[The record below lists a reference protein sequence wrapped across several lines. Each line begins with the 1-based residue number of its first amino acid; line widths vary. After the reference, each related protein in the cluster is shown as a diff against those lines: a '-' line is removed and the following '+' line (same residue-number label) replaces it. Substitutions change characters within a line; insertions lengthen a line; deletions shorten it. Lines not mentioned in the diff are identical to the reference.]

1 MNRQDI
7 QKALNTLA
15 KLAEDNEKIA
25 LPLFAVKLAKASEAY
40 PDDYT
45 IGMMNNIIAR
55 MGDTKLFITRSEL
68 RDMYHKLYARN
79 TKFPEIF
86 ADELRHQ
93 DPNQGPRFY
102 DRKGTDLPLS
112 TIAKI
117 TDETDHVL
125 LNELQS
131 AFGTKTKV
139 FNAKVAADA
148 KRVCA
153 DLLGVDV
160 ETIDSDSRHL
170 VCRADFETPKGSVS
184 VFIPIEVVS
193 NSVLPPM
200 SFVGNDGVETLSKA
214 DLESYVQKH
223 SGKRLSVQASDV
235 FAMIAG
241 VKYDVD
247 KILLARVKKA
257 DVSDSEALS
266 EAFDKDADTL
276 SADHKDQEI
285 ETFAH
290 QFGSK
295 SGVASFA
302 FGSQMVHM
310 AKSVVLNKLAR
321 SGYSRCQI
329 AVCDSTDNSISY
341 AVSLVDSNL
350 AFKVPVKIA
359 GNRAI
364 EPSIVVANGRVEEF
378 SKDGIKRLVN
388 LGSVD
393 YKAASLASPLHD
405 LNASS
410 LVDIVRSSLSE
421 GNYLKA
427 EDALNVLANG
437 NDERAYQSAL
447 SIFTSNVGAKK
458 EVNAHKCNRVVKNA
472 NSQHELCG
480 HLNLPLHKV
489 YQDAHGDCHP
499 LYRRG
504 MSETYD
510 GASFMHS
517 KILIGN

>member
-7 QKALNTLA
+7 QKALNTLT
-15 KLAEDNEKIA
+15 KMAEDNEKIA
-25 LPLFAVKLAKASEAY
+25 LPFFAAKLAKASESY

-45 IGMMNNIIAR
+45 IGMMSNIIAR
-55 MGDTKLFITRSEL
+55 MGDSKLFITRSEL

-79 TKFPEIF
+79 TKFPELF
-86 ADELRHQ
+86 ADELKHF

-102 DRKGTDLPLS
+102 DRKGIDMPLS

-131 AFGTKTKV
+131 AFGTKAKV
-139 FNAKVAADA
+139 FNAKVAEDA
-148 KRVCA
+148 KRICS
-153 DLLGVDV
+153 DLLGVNV
-160 ETIDSDSRHL
+160 KVVDSDSKHL
-170 VCRADFETPKGSVS
+170 VCLADFETPKGPVS
-184 VFIPIEVVS
+184 VFFPVEVIA
-193 NSVLPPM
+193 NSVLLPTT
-200 SFVGNDGVETLSKA
+200 FIGNDGVETLSKTS
-214 DLESYVQKH
+214 LESYIQNN
-223 SGKRLSVQASDV
+223 SGKRLSVQATDV
-235 FAMIAG
+235 FTMIKEAR
-241 VKYDVD
+241 YDVD
-247 KILLARVKKA
+247 RVLLARVKKA
-257 DVSDSEALS
+257 EVSNDETLA

-276 SADHKDQEI
+276 STTHKDQEI

-295 SGVASFA
+295 TGVASFT
-302 FGSQMVHM
+302 FGAQMVHM
-310 AKSVVLNKLAR
+310 AKNVVLNKLAH
-321 SGYSRCQI
+321 SGFSRCQI
-329 AVCDSTDNSISY
+329 SVCDSTDNSISY

-359 GNRAI
+359 GNRVI
-364 EPSIVVANGRVEEF
+364 DPTVIVANGSIEEF
-378 SKDGIKRLVN
+378 SKDGIRCLVN
-388 LGSVD
+388 MGLTD
-393 YKAASLASPLHD
+393 HKTASLASPFHD
-405 LNASS
+405 LKASS
-410 LVDIVRSSLSE
+410 LVDIVREALIE

-427 EDALNVLANG
+427 EDALNVLSQG
-437 NDERAYQSAL
+437 EDTKAYESAL
-447 SIFTSNVGAKK
+447 TIFTEGLNGKK
-458 EVNAHKCNRVVKNA
+458 EAQTHKCKRIVKNA
-472 NSQHELCG
+472 NSQYELCG

-489 YQDAHGDCHP
+489 YQDARGDCHP